1 MTTPFR
7 ATADNN
13 KIISVPALGLDLTI
27 LLPTGVLDGATT
39 VFETVNAAGFG
50 PPLHRHRE
58 AEIFRVLQGAYLY
71 EVDGSRFHAQA
82 GDVVCVPGGA
92 VHAFRNVSDR
102 PSKQLVVMLPGMD
115 AERFFLGLADVLA
128 SAHADRSALNAFGAP
143 WGVEF
148 LGPPLAL

>member
-71 EVDGSRFHAQA
+71 EVDGRRRGLRSGGRRPRIPQCVGPAVEAVGRHAAGNGCGTVFSRA
-82 GDVVCVPGGA
+82 G
-92 VHAFRNVSDR
+92 
-102 PSKQLVVMLPGMD
+102 
-115 AERFFLGLADVLA
+115 
-128 SAHADRSALNAFGAP
+128 
-143 WGVEF
+143 
-148 LGPPLAL
+148 